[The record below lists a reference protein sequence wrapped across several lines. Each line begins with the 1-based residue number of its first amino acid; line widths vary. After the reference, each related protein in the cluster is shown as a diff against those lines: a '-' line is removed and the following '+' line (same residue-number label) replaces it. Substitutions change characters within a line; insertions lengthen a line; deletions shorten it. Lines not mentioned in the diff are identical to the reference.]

1 MRKVVANTTP
11 LIALSD
17 IGQLELLKDL
27 YGEIFIP
34 QAVMEEIESEPA
46 RSMVMNAEW
55 IKKVLIEGADKKN
68 MFKARLHAGEVE
80 AIILAE
86 ESKAD
91 LIIMDDYAAKKT
103 AKYLGYNVT
112 GTLGVLIKAKAEG
125 YVEKIEPLIKLLID
139 DGLYIDQKTKE
150 LALEKAGEGGH
161 YVRAEH

>member
-11 LIALSD
+11 LIALAD
-17 IGQLELLKDL
+17 IGQLELLRHL
-27 YGEIFIP
+27 YGEILIP
-34 QAVMEEIESEPA
+34 QAVLEEIESEPA
-46 RSMVMNAEW
+46 KSMVSNASW
-55 IKKVLIEGADKKN
+55 IRKVAIEAVDRKN

-91 LIIMDDYAAKKT
+91 LIIIDDNAAKKT

-112 GTLGVLIKAKAEG
+112 GTLGVLLKAKAEA
-125 YVEKIEPLIKLLID
+125 YVEKVEPLMNLLID

-150 LALEKAGEGGH
+150 LALKKAGEL
-161 YVRAEH
+161 